1 MRRFRS
7 GGLAWMVAIVSLWS
21 LDGCGGHPP
30 AGQSL
35 FPTRVILSP
44 SATVSVQA
52 GNFIGFTASAQN
64 AAGTSLRT
72 TFTYLSSDTTILN
85 IAPNGVACAGRFDA
99 TFTTC
104 IPGNIGL
111 VQVTATALNTSS
123 AITYVFVHPPID
135 NIVVKGVLLDGLP
148 IQQPCLTQGQSMT
161 VQAYAYS
168 QGSDITQ
175 SVGPFTWTA
184 NNPSVVQITPI
195 VSNQTYKFPTY
206 QATVRA
212 VNPGLTYI
220 YATASGATSN
230 VFVQPSP
237 YKGASLNFFETC
249 PIQNITL
256 QLGPAGSQQSGQTTF
271 SVSKGN
277 TQTVTAIVTD
287 VFGNQLSKVP
297 LTWTA
302 SQPPTVSVANGCAE
316 SCTVSTPLAG
326 AGSVTASCSPP
337 TCNIGFPLTPAG
349 ISAPFV
355 PLPVYATTA
364 ISGIVTGSSSPNVVY
379 ATSLDCST
387 QPPAFCNTG
396 IYSFS
401 TAKASPGAATGMPT
415 NPNSL
420 LSSPAG
426 DKVYM
431 GSDFGAQVISP
442 GNLGTQNSAFT
453 PLANI
458 TGRVLAVSNNGT
470 QAVFADTL
478 HTPNQVF
485 IVSTANATSP
495 AVTALNISGASTAAF
510 SPDGFKTFIY
520 GLDSNGL
527 PTLYIYSTLEALQA
541 IPLAP
546 QTSVNS
552 IAFST
557 NGAFVYIVEPSIGGG
572 NPGITV
578 LNTCDNQIA
587 TDGVVNG
594 NHPQVIPLASPPVDF
609 KALPDGVHFLALE
622 SDGSLEYIEASITG
636 IPLAKL
642 TEPPTPAAAL
652 CPMTVSHT
660 KLPPIALGQGTI
672 HPLNFFVSADGT
684 LIYVLATDR
693 NSILVYNFSTG
704 AVSGIQLLGS
714 TNPTPISADLTV
726 DSATIMVAGS
736 DGMVHQVSTGIG
748 GSDQFQ
754 FTFPNLANYLNPFC
768 TSTPA
773 SGPCT
778 FNFVAAKP

>member
-1 MRRFRS
+1 MLRFRS
-7 GGLAWMVAIVSLWS
+7 GGLGWMAAIVSLWCIS
-21 LDGCGGHPP
+21 GCGGHPP
-30 AGQSL
+30 AGQSQ
-35 FPTRVILSP
+35 FSTRVSLSP
-44 SATVSVQA
+44 SATVSVQM

-64 AAGTSLRT
+64 GAGTTLRT
-72 TFTYLSSDTTILN
+72 TITYLSSDTTIFN
-85 IAPNGVACAGRFDA
+85 ISPNGVGCAGRFDA
-99 TFTTC
+99 TFSNC
-104 IPGNIGL
+104 IPGNEGL
-111 VQVTATALNTSS
+111 VTVTATALGATS
-123 AITYVFVHPPID
+123 APTYVFVHPPID

-148 IQQPCLTQGQSMT
+148 VQQPCLTQGQTMT
-161 VQAYAYS
+161 IQAYAYS
-168 QGSDITQ
+168 QGSDISQ

-184 NNPSVVQITPI
+184 NNSSVVQITPLVNI
-195 VSNQTYKFPTY
+195 AFNFPTN
-206 QATVRA
+206 QATVKA

-220 YATASGATSN
+220 YATASGVTSN
-230 VFVQPSP
+230 AFVQPSP

-271 SVSKGN
+271 SVAKGN
-277 TQTVTAIVTD
+277 SQTVTATVTD

-302 SQPPTVSVANGCAE
+302 SQPGTISVSNGCSE
-316 SCTVSTPLAG
+316 SCTVSTPLPG

-337 TCNIGFPLTPAG
+337 TCNIGFPLVPAG
-349 ISAPFV
+349 ISAPFI

-364 ISGIVTGSSSPNVVY
+364 ISGVVTGSSSPNVVY
-379 ATSLDCST
+379 ATSLNCAT
-387 QPPAFCNTG
+387 QAPSFCTTG

-401 TAKASPGAATGMPT
+401 TAKATTGAATGMPT

-426 DKVYM
+426 DRVYM

-442 GNLGTQNSAFT
+442 GNLGTQNSAFLA
-453 PLANI
+453 LANV
-458 TGRVLAVSNNGT
+458 TGSVLAVSNSGT
-470 QAVFADTL
+470 MAVFSDTL

-485 IVSTANATSP
+485 IVNTGNPTSP
-495 AVTALNISGASTAAF
+495 AVTALNISEASTAAF
-510 SPDGFKTFIY
+510 SPDGLKTFIF

-527 PTLYIYSTLEALQA
+527 PTLYIYSTAEAMQVV
-541 IPLAP
+541 PLAP

-557 NGAFVYIVEPSIGGG
+557 NGAFAYLVEPSIGGG

-578 LNTCDNQIA
+578 LNTCDNQTA

-594 NHPQVIPLASPPVDF
+594 NHPQIIPLDAAPVAF

-622 SDGSLEYIEASITG
+622 SNGSLEYISALITG
-636 IPLAKL
+636 IPVATL
-642 TEPPTPAAAL
+642 TQPPTPASSL

-660 KLPPIALGQGTI
+660 KLPPIELGQGTI
-672 HPLNFFVSADGT
+672 QPLNFFVSADGT

-693 NSILVYNFSTG
+693 NSILVYDFSTN

-726 DSATIMVAGS
+726 DATTILVAGS
-736 DGMVHQVSTGIG
+736 DGMVHEISTGIG
-748 GSDQFQ
+748 GADQFQ
-754 FTFPNLANYLNPFC
+754 FGFPNLANYLNPFC

-778 FNFVAAKP
+778 FNFIAAKP